1 MKVGSLVYATDQGL
15 GILAKSFYDHGIV
28 TDPVVVRHG
37 THPTHEDW
45 YPKAPVVSSLHES
58 HSLAIMRSVCAS
70 VDVMLFFETPFV
82 WELIRYCQSVG
93 TKTAL
98 MTMYECTPDPLSC
111 YPDIYLCPS
120 LLDLREFSDRPELVD
135 ASVASFQPC
144 YGTQGV
150 VAYYTPVPVC
160 SDPSCPCTH
169 KIQWRQRERAEVFVH
184 NAGHGSF
191 HDRNGTKL
199 VIHAWDVLREMSKS
213 IPLIIRSQQPGI
225 SGKSKSSNI
234 QFEFGS
240 IPYSDL
246 YTKGDVFLFPERFN
260 GLSLPLQEAYAS
272 GMLVM
277 GMDRFPSNEW
287 LPCEPL
293 IPVAC
298 YSVTQI
304 GRAYRPF
311 QCAETYPKIVAE
323 HIDSW
328 YGRVIYSFSQ
338 RGRQWAEANSWGK
351 VGPRYIDVLERL
363 CGGRTR
369 DRESVVS
376 GAGTLTDVV
385 PTKSA

>member
-15 GILAKSFYDHGIV
+15 GILAKSFYNHGIV

-45 YPKAPVVSSLHES
+45 YPRAPVVSSLHES
-58 HSLAIMRSVCAS
+58 YSLAIMRRVCAS

-98 MTMYECTPDPLSC
+98 MTMYECTPEPLPVE
-111 YPDIYLCPS
+111 PDLYLCPS
-120 LLDLREFSDRPELVD
+120 LLDLQQFP
-135 ASVASFQPC
+135 ASSHSQSLYLPI
-144 YGTQGV
+144 
-150 VAYYTPVPVC
+150 PVC

-169 KIQWRQRERAEVFVH
+169 KVQWRQREQADVFIH

-199 VIHAWDVLREMSKS
+199 VIQAWDVLREMGKS
-213 IPLIIRSQQPGI
+213 IALIIRSQQQGI
-225 SGKSKSSNI
+225 SGKSSSSNI
-234 QFEFGS
+234 QFEFGGTY
-240 IPYSDL
+240 YSDL
-246 YTKGDVFLFPERFN
+246 YTEGDVFLFPERFN

-287 LPCEPL
+287 LPREPL
-293 IPVAC
+293 IPVAG

-311 QCAETYPKIVAE
+311 QCAETYPRLVAE
-323 HIDSW
+323 HIDAW
-328 YGRVIYSFSQ
+328 YGRDISIFSQ
-338 RGRQWAEANSWGK
+338 KGRQWAEANSWGK
-351 VGPRYIDVLERL
+351 IGPKYIEVLEQL
-363 CGGRTR
+363 CDGRTR

-385 PTKSA
+385 PKEQS